1 MTERLSTHEAF
12 EAMRRF
18 LAAFNEREP
27 IERRVTI
34 EQLLRWTEVQAD
46 GATFDPAQWDD
57 WLSAVEAA
65 REPRT

>member
-1 MTERLSTHEAF
+1 MTESLSTHEAF
-12 EAMRRF
+12 EAMRRL

-57 WLSAVEAA
+57 WLSAVEEAK
-65 REPRT
+65 EPRT